1 MLNIDLAS
9 KILHLNAIVFT
20 TQIIKHHQAPSSTI
34 KHHQFTINSPTSLQ
48 QNINHPTNPSK
59 KHPKN
64 TTQDVHLHSTK
75 APQLSP
81 LPSAPSAAP
90 RR

>member
-34 KHHQFTINSPTSLQ
+34 NSPSIHQQFTNKPSK
-48 QNINHPTNPSK
+48 NINHPTNPSK